1 MEQGLDGGGRIL
13 ARGVG
18 RLVCVRNMRLAHSH
32 AFIGAEK
39 KKLVFFNWSPTPAAE
54 IVLPQLGSRQSV
66 SVGEP
71 IVGIQL
77 VVAEVLECRA
87 VKRVRAGFCHYRDL
101 SAGGTSIFRRKGR
114 SKNPEL
120 FECVQRHQ
128 VAGASKGAGCRKLAG

>member
-1 MEQGLDGGGRIL
+1 
-13 ARGVG
+13 
-18 RLVCVRNMRLAHSH
+18 MRMAHSH

-39 KKLVFFNWSPTPAAE
+39 EQLVFLNRSAHHAAE

-120 FECVQRHQ
+120 FESAQQHQ
-128 VAGASKGAGCRKLAG
+128 VAGASKSAGFRKM